1 MKLFNNVRGSMETV
15 PKVEVNRDT
24 VYIRSNILTIDTE
37 DFKGWEYDEIQ
48 YKKDE
53 YTELLQE
60 QIDTAK
66 ADNATLHYES
76 MNQSDKVTT
85 NKTEISNLWYEIM
98 NLGGI

>member
-15 PKVEVNRDT
+15 SNVEVNRDT
-24 VYIRSNILTIDTE
+24 VYIRSNILAIDTE

-60 QIDTAK
+60 QIDTVK
-66 ADNATLHYES
+66 ADNATLRYES

-85 NKTEISNLWYEIM
+85 NKIEISNLWYEIM

>member
-1 MKLFNNVRGSMETV
+1 MKIYNKVRGNMETV

-24 VYIRSNILTIDTE
+24 VYIRSNILAIDTE

-60 QIDTAK
+60 QIDTVK
-66 ADNATLHYES
+66 ADNATLQYES

-85 NKTEISNLWYEIM
+85 NKTEISTLWYEIM